1 MNAERKEVHPLSWPT
16 DWPRTRPQDQRSMS
30 AWKFTAQKYRDALVT
45 ELARMKAP
53 SAVISSNVP
62 LNLRGALTPGG
73 VEPRDV
79 GVAVY
84 FSRAVKEDFSW
95 QEVLG
100 IKDPI
105 ATTEEQVQAAFKRLA
120 QQYHPDRGGDLAMFQ
135 KATQARDHALRWLN
149 RASDQNFP
157 YVIACDQFNAV
168 RLNMAAIVLTIRA
181 IRQIE
186 RCGTS
191 SLLER
196 AFKGFS
202 ALPAYAGTAASEP
215 EEVSAGR

>member
-1 MNAERKEVHPLSWPT
+1 MNSWK
-16 DWPRTRPQDQRSMS
+16 RTAMQ
-30 AWKFTAQKYRDALVT
+30 YRDALAD
-45 ELARMKAP
+45 ELERMGSP

-62 LNLRGALTPGG
+62 LNMRGVMTAG

-84 FSRAVKEDFSW
+84 FSRKIKEDFSW
-95 QEVLG
+95 QDALNLH
-100 IKDPI
+100 DP
-105 ATTEEQVQAAFKRLA
+105 APTEAQVQDSYRRLA
-120 QQYHPDRGGDLAMFQ
+120 ALYHPDQGGDAEMFRS
-135 KATQARDHALRWLN
+135 ATRHRDNALRWIN
-149 RASDQNFP
+149 RKTNQNFD
-157 YVIACDQFNAV
+157 YVIACDQFREV

-196 AFKGFS
+196 AFKGFA
-202 ALPAYAGTAASEP
+202 ALTEGVA
-215 EEVSAGR
+215 

>member
-1 MNAERKEVHPLSWPT
+1 MASWK
-16 DWPRTRPQDQRSMS
+16 RTANQ
-30 AWKFTAQKYRDALVT
+30 YRDALVT
-45 ELARMKAP
+45 EIERMGSP

-62 LNLRGALTPGG
+62 LNLRGGMTPG

-84 FSRAVKEDFSW
+84 FSRKIKEDFSW

-100 IKDPI
+100 LHQP
-105 ATTEEQVQAAFKRLA
+105 APTEQQVQDAFRRLA
-120 QQYHPDRGGDLAMFQ
+120 QQYHPDRGGDIAMFQ
-135 KATQARDHALRWLN
+135 AVAKARDNALRWIN
-149 RASDQNFP
+149 RKEHQNFD
-157 YVIACDQFNAV
+157 YVIACDQFREV
-168 RLNMAAIVLTIRA
+168 RLNMAAIVMTIKA

-196 AFKGFS
+196 AFRGFS
-202 ALPAYAGTAASEP
+202 ALPAQAGADA
-215 EEVSAGR
+215 VGAGAR